1 MAKNWHDR
9 WGENAHTHKDYSL
22 DCYDKM
28 GNLTR
33 MAKPATTHIQCT
45 ASRAVCLKL
54 DSRVMRQIKTR
65 VLLGMSGNIKI
76 KGLIPYRTASIKP
89 ELVTR
94 DYVSNGMTVTAEY
107 KGNGTWHIKVR

>member
-1 MAKNWHDR
+1 MKNRDTR
-9 WGENAHTHKDYSL
+9 WGEDSDDYRRYKHEHPSMP
-22 DCYDKM
+22 DVS
-28 GNLTR
+28 NR
-33 MAKPATTHIQCT
+33 ATHIRCT

-65 VLLGMSGNIKI
+65 VLLGMTGNIKI